1 MVNDRLMGVRKWL
14 AWTLPVVLLA
24 FGATALRA
32 IEAGLPQAAGA
43 PQAGAKAG
51 TAADTKK
58 AAAPKPKAAA
68 VPMKPKAATRV
79 ATPKAITT
87 KPSGKK
93 VSAKKAVSKKTAGE
107 SAAKSAQTSKG
118 PEMAGRRDP
127 FKLPGPPVAGGAGG
141 EQIVGPLPPGTRG
154 LLISQLKI
162 EGIVRLDTTSTMI
175 AVVDNSSNR
184 AYFLREN
191 DAVYNGVV
199 SKITPDSVVFRENA
213 LDANG
218 NMVVREVV
226 KRLGQGPGA

>member
-14 AWTLPVVLLA
+14 AWALPVVLLC

-43 PQAGAKAG
+43 APQAGAKAG
-51 TAADTKK
+51 AATDTKK

-68 VPMKPKAATRV
+68 VPMKPKAATSA
-79 ATPKAITT
+79 ATHKAAAT

-93 VSAKKAVSKKTAGE
+93 VSAKKAASKKPAGE
-107 SAAKSAQTSKG
+107 SARTAKG

-127 FKLPGPPVAGGAGG
+127 FKLPGPPVPGGAGG
-141 EQIVGPLPPGTRG
+141 EQILGPLPPGARW
-154 LLISQLKI
+154 LLIGQLKV

-213 LDANG
+213 LDASG
-218 NMVVREVV
+218 KMVVRDVV

>member
-1 MVNDRLMGVRKWL
+1 MVNDRLMGVRKWW
-14 AWTLPVVLLA
+14 AWALPVVLLS
-24 FGATALRA
+24 FGAAASRA
-32 IEAGLPQAAGA
+32 IEAGFPQAAGA

-51 TAADTKK
+51 AATDTKKK

-68 VPMKPKAATRV
+68 SVAKPKATA
-79 ATPKAITT
+79 A
-87 KPSGKK
+87 KPAGKK
-93 VSAKKAVSKKTAGE
+93 VSAKKAASKKPARG
-107 SAAKSAQTSKG
+107 SAAKSAEPSRG
-118 PEMAGRRDP
+118 PETAGRRDP
-127 FKLPGPPVAGGAGG
+127 FKLPGPPVPGGAGG
-141 EQIVGPLPPGTRG
+141 EQILGPLPPGTRG
-154 LLISQLKI
+154 LLISQLKV

-213 LDANG
+213 LDASG
-218 NMVVREVV
+218 KMVVRDVV